1 MKKTH
6 VLIIAFAIALVPLSD
21 AYAQIGM
28 GSVTWDVSGALGDQ
42 GDFVD
47 AISYRGFGLEGRSY
61 LSRHFTVGLSFDWQV
76 FDHQTSELIELEGG
90 TLSGKQYRYINAF
103 PILANLHLYAG
114 DVHDFRIYLGAGVGA
129 MYIMERLQ
137 IGLATIEDNDW
148 YFGGAPEMGF
158 LIPFSEMY
166 FLVEGRVYYAVR
178 SLDDTEDA
186 RMWWTAKI
194 GVAYDRW

>member
-6 VLIIAFAIALVPLSD
+6 VLIIAFAIALVPLTQSN
-21 AYAQIGM
+21 AQIGM

-47 AISYRGFGLEGRSY
+47 AVSYRGFGLEGRSY

-148 YFGGAPEMGF
+148 Y
-158 LIPFSEMY
+158 
-166 FLVEGRVYYAVR
+166 
-178 SLDDTEDA
+178 
-186 RMWWTAKI
+186 
-194 GVAYDRW
+194 